1 MFFILKNLQLN
12 KRQQRINWA
21 QKIPF
26 ATPPDL
32 PDMTAVLKDGGEGE
46 GGLAEQ
52 GLRAAGGDRL
62 MTKLQ
67 SEANL
72 FITIHTQT
80 QL

>member
-1 MFFILKNLQLN
+1 
-12 KRQQRINWA
+12 
-21 QKIPF
+21 
-26 ATPPDL
+26 
-32 PDMTAVLKDGGEGE
+32 MTAVLKDGGEGE

>member
-1 MFFILKNLQLN
+1 
-12 KRQQRINWA
+12 
-21 QKIPF
+21 
-26 ATPPDL
+26 
-32 PDMTAVLKDGGEGE
+32 MTAVLKDGGEGE

-80 QL
+80 PTVNTICSANLLHITGTLF